1 MLFTSPRYSVLAQT
15 TLIKEVNCGTMLVP
29 AQRLQITDAILKAC
43 DLRVY
48 EIPDLE
54 DLLYQKHTLFRFEK
68 TFDQARSEPLVVLHT
83 SGTTGLPKPIIW
95 THDWAASFARER
107 QLSPPRNFES
117 SDALLLGN
125 RMLSL
130 MPPFHVSHLLSSL
143 TRKRFR
149 DSFLSI

>member
-1 MLFTSPRYSVLAQT
+1 MLFTSPRYSALAQT
-15 TLIKEVNCGTMLVP
+15 TLIKEVHCETMLVP

-43 DLRVY
+43 DLKVY

-54 DLLYQKHTLFRFEK
+54 DLLYQEHTLFRFEK

-83 SGTTGLPKPIIW
+83 SGTTGLPRPIIW

-107 QLSPPRNFES
+107 QLSPPPNFES

-125 RMLSL
+125 RILSL

-143 TRKRFR
+143 P
-149 DSFLSI
+149 